1 MKRIAWLVVALS
13 ALALVAWAQDTGK
26 VIKHVPL
33 KPTSAASGEEMY
45 KNYCASCHGADL
57 KGNGPAASALK
68 VPPNDLTLMA
78 KNAGGKYPSA
88 KVVSAIKG
96 DTDLPAHGS
105 KDMPVWGPLF
115 WRLSSGHAAEVQ
127 QRIANINSYVESKQ
141 AK

>member
-1 MKRIAWLVVALS
+1 MKRIALFVFALFS
-13 ALALVAWAQDTGK
+13 LALVTWAQNTEK
-26 VIKHVPL
+26 AVKHVAM

-45 KNYCASCHGADL
+45 KNYCASCHGTDL

-68 VPPNDLTLMA
+68 IPATDLTYLA
-78 KNAGGKYPSA
+78 KKEGGKYPSA

-96 DTDLPAHGS
+96 DVDLPAHGS

-115 WRLSSGHAAEVQ
+115 WRLSGGHESEVQ
-127 QRIANINSYVESKQ
+127 QRITNLNSYIESKQ